1 MAYYINTETGE
12 MIDLPK
18 SKKYIIDKFGNGRT
32 INNNI
37 DYAQNQNSS
46 NIIEMTYINNE
57 YKITNSGIEG
67 IEINE
72 NKLNVGQ
79 IVTLIDGDNIV
90 ANHFNFIFKYENEI
104 QNEYFIKTRARICE
118 DTLTEVIKSD
128 SINSNI
134 TLINNRRQI
143 IEDFNYTEIENFK
156 TEVIKNNII
165 NSLLRMDILRI
176 GDNLRIYYE
185 IDDNVSLYDYVKSNQ
200 FKDYETPIILFNIIM
215 NLENIREYL
224 LDYKDLSFNIQDI
237 FISKNNLEIK
247 HILSH
252 NNIGAEAIDDI
263 YLSLLSLVNI
273 FNELKPN
280 NYLCPERSNII
291 LMLKKND
298 TSLEALARAIIN
310 EEMQNK
316 VDDSITNKRIE
327 FKLKEQET
335 SSGVESEK
343 REVPFLKD
351 ISSNNSKK
359 QIINSISKSKVIL
372 VGQII
377 LIIILGIIY
386 LTSYLNT
393 FDFIALLIIISAL
406 DIWVLKINKFI

>member
-57 YKITNSGIEG
+57 YKITNSGTEG

-72 NKLNVGQ
+72 NKLNEGQ

-90 ANHFNFIFKYENEI
+90 ANHFNFIFKYENEM
-104 QNEYFIKTRARICE
+104 QNKNFIKTRARICD
-118 DTLTEVIKSD
+118 DTLTEVIKPD

-200 FKDYETPIILFNIIM
+200 FRDYETPIILFNIIM

-224 LDYKDLSFNIQDI
+224 LGYKDLSFNIQDI

-252 NNIGAEAIDDI
+252 NIGAEAIDDI
-263 YLSLLSLVNI
+263 YLNLLSLVNI

-327 FKLKEQET
+327 FKLKEQEP
-335 SSGVESEK
+335 SSGAESDK

-372 VGQII
+372 AGQII

-406 DIWVLKINKFI
+406 DLWVLKINKFI